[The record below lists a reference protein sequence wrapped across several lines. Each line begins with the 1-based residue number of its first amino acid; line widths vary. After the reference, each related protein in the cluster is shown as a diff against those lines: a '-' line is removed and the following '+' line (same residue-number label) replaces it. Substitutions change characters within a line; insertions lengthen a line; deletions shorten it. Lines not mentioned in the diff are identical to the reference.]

1 MGILDFIGKLKYKRI
16 SREEVTDAIYQ
27 LETEEAKL
35 EKGVEEKSKEIAVL
49 MEKGRTEK
57 SRDMK
62 LFYAKKISHLE
73 EMKAEDTK
81 RAMYLLYNIK
91 MMNKL
96 KSAIDQ
102 NQFFKNSG
110 KVSLGNLLKDQRG
123 LAAFLNEALNTR
135 VKAEDVL
142 TSADDTF
149 KEIESYYEENGT
161 IYGVNEK
168 DDELLS
174 IFEIGD
180 ESVNADSSL
189 DSVFEEQ
196 PEEAEAEP
204 KKKIADMEG
213 EE

>member
-1 MGILDFIGKLKYKRI
+1 MGLLDFIGKLKYKRI

-27 LETEEAKL
+27 LENEEAKL
-35 EKGVEEKSKEIAVL
+35 EKSVEDKSKEIAVL
-49 MEKGRTEK
+49 MEKGRVEK

-73 EMKAEDTK
+73 EAKQEDTK
-81 RAMYLLYNIK
+81 RAMYLLYNIR

-102 NQFFKNSG
+102 NQFFKNTG

-123 LAAFLNEALNTR
+123 LAAFLNDALNTR
-135 VKAEDVL
+135 VRAEDVL

-180 ESVNADSSL
+180 ESVNADTTA
-189 DSVFEEQ
+189 VAETPVEET
-196 PEEAEAEP
+196 EEP
-204 KKKIADMEG
+204 KKLL
-213 EE
+213 EEEVE

>member
-27 LETEEAKL
+27 LENEEAKL
-35 EKGVEEKSKEIAVL
+35 EKSVEDKSKEIAVL
-49 MEKGRTEK
+49 MEKGRVEK

-73 EMKAEDTK
+73 EAKQEDTK
-81 RAMYLLYNIK
+81 RAMYLLYNIR

-102 NQFFKNSG
+102 NQFFKNTG

-135 VKAEDVL
+135 VRAEDVL

-149 KEIESYYEENGT
+149 KEIEGYYEENNT
-161 IYGVNEK
+161 IYGVNDK

-180 ESVNADSSL
+180 ESVNADMSSV
-189 DSVFEEQ
+189 S
-196 PEEAEAEP
+196 EAETVTENAEP
-204 KKKIADMEG
+204 KKKL
-213 EE
+213 EEEVE

>member
-27 LETEEAKL
+27 LENEEAKL
-35 EKGVEEKSKEIAVL
+35 EKSVEDKSKEIAVL
-49 MEKGRTEK
+49 MEKGRVEK

-73 EMKAEDTK
+73 EAKQEDTK
-81 RAMYLLYNIK
+81 RAMYLLYNIR

-102 NQFFKNSG
+102 NQFFKNTG

-135 VKAEDVL
+135 VRAEDVL

-149 KEIESYYEENGT
+149 KEIEGYYEENNT
-161 IYGVNEK
+161 IYGVNDK

-180 ESVNADSSL
+180 ESVNADMSSV
-189 DSVFEEQ
+189 S
-196 PEEAEAEP
+196 EAETVTKEAEP
-204 KKKIADMEG
+204 KKKL
-213 EE
+213 EEEVE